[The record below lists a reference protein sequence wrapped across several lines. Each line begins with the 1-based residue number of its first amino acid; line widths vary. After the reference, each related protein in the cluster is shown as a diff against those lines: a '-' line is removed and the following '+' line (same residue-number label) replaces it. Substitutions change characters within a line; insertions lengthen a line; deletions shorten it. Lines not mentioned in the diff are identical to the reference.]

1 MSTSK
6 SSNEKPKNRRTTTR
20 KKAAPSAEA
29 PARAPRSARPA
40 SSRISAVVESMTKP
54 ADSGARLVEPPTSE
68 QIAVRAFQIWEEK
81 GRPDGQ
87 QMDNWLQAENELRQH
102 TRV

>member
-1 MSTSK
+1 
-6 SSNEKPKNRRTTTR
+6 
-20 KKAAPSAEA
+20 
-29 PARAPRSARPA
+29 
-40 SSRISAVVESMTKP
+40 MTKP